1 MSFTYDPNL
10 TDKVSQVRFYIQ
22 DTFEPSLFQDEE
34 LQYLLTA
41 NGDDVLLASTEAAY
55 RLWVQYLHL
64 ADVSEVDN
72 VRIEY
77 RDKAEQFKEL
87 YEDFKKKSVTSKV
100 KSIYFGGISKDR
112 FNAVREDSSLV
123 NPEFTKGGIYNDD
136 CNQELTPVD
145 SCIDRF

>member
-1 MSFTYDPNL
+1 MSYSYDPNL

-22 DTFEPSLFQDEE
+22 DHQEPALFADEE

-72 VRIEY
+72 VRIEH

-100 KSIYFGGISKDR
+100 KSIFFGGIDKVA
-112 FNAVREDSSLV
+112 FNANREDSSLV

-145 SCIDRF
+145 DCNKLY